1 MLRLAIH
8 HSYSM
13 TAAMP
18 HTNQNAEA
26 LDLSIQGM
34 TCASCVLRV
43 EKALK
48 AVPGVSSATVNLAT
62 ERAHIDWSPVASR
75 GADAKLTDSN
85 LRNAQLKDV
94 HPTNAQQDNAPL
106 MLLAAVRKAG
116 YEASVLEQHAAP
128 SLAEADARDTETR
141 NLLRALWGSLAL
153 TLPVFLVEMGGHL
166 IPGVHHFVHETIGMQ
181 RSWVAQSI
189 LTTLVLIGPGRIF
202 FTKGLPALWHLAPE
216 MNSLVALGAGSAW
229 AYSMVATYLPQVLP
243 DGTRFV
249 YFEAAAVIVTLILLG
264 RTLEARAKG
273 RTGAAIKHLI
283 GLQPRQARVLIDGQ
297 PTDMDIDAVRP
308 GDLILV
314 RPGEKIAT
322 DGVITEG
329 QPYIDEAMI
338 TGEPIP
344 VTKRVGDRVT
354 GGTLNTTNSFTFKT
368 THTGGDTVLAR
379 IIRMVEAAQGTKLPI
394 QALVDRVTA
403 WFVPI
408 IILCSLS
415 TFVVWFWLGPAP
427 SLTHALIN
435 AVAVMIIACPCAMGL
450 ATPTSIMVGTG
461 RAAELGVLF
470 RQGDALQRLR
480 DVQVVAFDKTG
491 TLTLGKP
498 ALTDFVV
505 LEPAYDRALLL
516 SWAAA
521 MQAHSEHPIAH
532 AIVQAALA
540 DHLPTLSAQGFTA
553 ISGAGVR
560 ATVSGHAVSSGAQ
573 AFMQTE
579 GIDISAAAHYSE
591 QWGQQGK
598 TPICLAVDGK
608 LAALMAVADP
618 LKPSARGAI
627 EALKQL
633 GLRTVMITGD
643 NKHTAHAVAQQLGI
657 DEVHAEVLPE
667 GKVAVLQALRRASA
681 STGVSTFDLAGA
693 VEPKSADTAATPSN
707 AVLAF
712 VGDGINDAP
721 ALATADVGIAIGT
734 GTDVAIESASVVLMS
749 DDLLGVATAIGLS
762 RATLTNIR
770 QNLFWAFAYNAAL
783 VPVAAGALY
792 PNFGILL
799 SPMFAAGAMAFSSV
813 FVVANALRLKGYKTT
828 VGSAS

>member
-1 MLRLAIH
+1 MLA
-8 HSYSM
+8 
-13 TAAMP
+13 
-18 HTNQNAEA
+18 TNKNPDA
-26 LDLSIQGM
+26 LDISIQGM

-48 AVPGVSSATVNLAT
+48 AVPGVSAATVNLAT
-62 ERAHIDWSPVASR
+62 ERAHVNWDTELSDP
-75 GADAKLTDSN
+75 TDVS
-85 LRNAQLKDV
+85 LKV
-94 HPTNAQQDNAPL
+94 
-106 MLLAAVRKAG
+106 LAAVHKAG

-128 SLAEADARDTETR
+128 SSAEADARALET
-141 NLLRALWGSLAL
+141 NTLLRALWVSLAL
-153 TLPVFLVEMGGHL
+153 TLPIFLVEMGGHL

-181 RSWVAQSI
+181 RNWIAQSI
-189 LTTLVLIGPGRIF
+189 LTTLVLIGPGRVF

-229 AYSMVATYLPQVLP
+229 AYSMMATYWPQALP

-283 GLQPRQARVLIDGQ
+283 GLQPRQARVLLNGQ
-297 PTDMDIDAVRP
+297 PTDIDIDRVKP

-329 QPYIDEAMI
+329 QPYLDEAMI

-344 VTKRVGDRVT
+344 VTKRIGDRVT
-354 GGTLNTTNSFTFKT
+354 GGTLNTTNSFTFKA

-403 WFVPI
+403 WFVPV
-408 IILCSLS
+408 IILCSLL
-415 TFVVWFWLGPAP
+415 TFVLWYWLGPTP
-427 SLTHALIN
+427 SLSHALIN

-480 DVQVVAFDKTG
+480 DVQIVAFDKTG

-505 LEPAYDRALLL
+505 LEPTYDRAVLL

-532 AIVQAALA
+532 AIVQAARA
-540 DHLPTLSAQGFTA
+540 DNLPIVSAQHFNA

-560 ATVSGHAVSSGAQ
+560 ATVNGHAVSSGAQ

-579 GIDISAAAHYSE
+579 GIDTSGAAHYSE

-643 NKHTAHAVAQQLGI
+643 NQYTARAVAQQLGI

-667 GKVAVLQALRRASA
+667 GKVAVLRALQRSSELGTSTETLSSRR
-681 STGVSTFDLAGA
+681 
-693 VEPKSADTAATPSN
+693 

-749 DDLLGVATAIGLS
+749 DDLAGVATAIGLS
-762 RATLTNIR
+762 LATLTNIR

-792 PNFGILL
+792 PSFGILL

-813 FVVANALRLKGYKTT
+813 FVVANALRLKRYHITQGAN
-828 VGSAS
+828 GSSAS

>member
-1 MLRLAIH
+1 ML
-8 HSYSM
+8 
-13 TAAMP
+13 P
-18 HTNQNAEA
+18 TNKNQDA
-26 LDLSIQGM
+26 LDISIQGM

-48 AVPGVSSATVNLAT
+48 AVPGVSAATVNLAT
-62 ERAHIDWSPVASR
+62 ERAHIDWATELSDP
-75 GADAKLTDSN
+75 
-85 LRNAQLKDV
+85 KDV
-94 HPTNAQQDNAPL
+94 SL
-106 MLLAAVRKAG
+106 KVLAAVHKAG

-128 SLAEADARDTETR
+128 SSAEADARALET
-141 NLLRALWGSLAL
+141 NALLRALWVSLAL
-153 TLPVFLVEMGGHL
+153 TLPIFLVEMGGHL
-166 IPGVHHFVHETIGMQ
+166 IPSVHHFVHETIGMQ
-181 RSWVAQSI
+181 RSWIAQSI
-189 LTTLVLIGPGRIF
+189 LTTLVLVGPGRVF

-229 AYSMVATYLPQVLP
+229 AYSMVATYLPQALP

-283 GLQPRQARVLIDGQ
+283 GLQPRQARVLINGQ
-297 PTDMDIDAVRP
+297 PTDIDIKTVKP

-338 TGEPIP
+338 SGEPIP
-344 VTKRVGDRVT
+344 VTKRIGDRVT
-354 GGTLNTTNSFTFKT
+354 GGTLNTTNSFTFKA

-403 WFVPI
+403 WFVPA
-408 IILCSLS
+408 IILCSLL
-415 TFVVWFWLGPAP
+415 TFVIWYWLGPAP
-427 SLTHALIN
+427 SLSHALIN

-491 TLTLGKP
+491 TLTMGKP
-498 ALTDFVV
+498 VLTDFVV
-505 LEPAYDRALLL
+505 LEPTYDRALLL

-521 MQAHSEHPIAH
+521 MQTHSEHPIAH
-532 AIVQAALA
+532 AIVRAARA
-540 DHLPTLSAQGFTA
+540 DNLPIAAAHNFKA

-560 ATVSGHAVSSGAQ
+560 ATVNGHAVSSGAQ

-579 GIDISAAAHYSE
+579 GVDTSAAVHYSE

-618 LKPSARGAI
+618 VKPSAHGAI
-627 EALKQL
+627 ATLKQL

-643 NKHTAHAVAQQLGI
+643 NQFTALAVAQQLGI
-657 DEVHAEVLPE
+657 DEVHAQVLPE
-667 GKVAVLQALRRASA
+667 GKVAVLQALQRSSA
-681 STGVSTFDLAGA
+681 LGGRTETSHSPT
-693 VEPKSADTAATPSN
+693 ADTREAQSN
-707 AVLAF
+707 NTGPTYAKVVLAF

-749 DDLLGVATAIGLS
+749 DDLAGVSTAIGLS

-783 VPVAAGALY
+783 VPVAAGVLY
-792 PNFGILL
+792 PSFGILL

-813 FVVANALRLKGYKTT
+813 FVVANALRLKRYKTT

>member
-1 MLRLAIH
+1 MLPTSH
-8 HSYSM
+8 D
-13 TAAMP
+13 
-18 HTNQNAEA
+18 QDA
-26 LDLSIQGM
+26 LDISIQGM

-48 AVPGVSSATVNLAT
+48 AVPGVSKATVNLAT
-62 ERAHIDWSPVASR
+62 ERAHINWNLECSDT
-75 GADAKLTDSN
+75 TDGS
-85 LRNAQLKDV
+85 LKV
-94 HPTNAQQDNAPL
+94 
-106 MLLAAVRKAG
+106 LAAVHKAG

-128 SLAEADARDTETR
+128 SSAEAEARALET
-141 NLLRALWGSLAL
+141 NTLLRALWVSLAL
-153 TLPVFLVEMGGHL
+153 TLPIFLVEMGGHL
-166 IPGVHHFVHETIGMQ
+166 LPSVHHFVHETIGMQ
-181 RSWVAQSI
+181 RSWIAQSI
-189 LTTLVLIGPGRIF
+189 LATLVLIGPGRVF

-229 AYSMVATYLPQVLP
+229 AYSMVATYLPQALP

-264 RTLEARAKG
+264 RMLEARAKG

-283 GLQPRQARVLIDGQ
+283 GLQPRQARVLIHGQ
-297 PTDMDIDAVRP
+297 PTDIDIDTVKP

-338 TGEPIP
+338 SGEPIP
-344 VTKRVGDRVT
+344 VTKRIGDRVT
-354 GGTLNTTNSFTFKT
+354 GGTLNTTNSFTFKA

-403 WFVPI
+403 WFVPA
-408 IILCSLS
+408 IILCSLL
-415 TFVVWFWLGPAP
+415 TFVIWYWLGPTP
-427 SLTHALIN
+427 SLSHALIN

-491 TLTLGKP
+491 TLTMGKP
-498 ALTDFVV
+498 VLTDFVV
-505 LEPAYDRALLL
+505 LEPTYDRALLL

-521 MQAHSEHPIAH
+521 VQAHSEHPIAH
-532 AIVQAALA
+532 AIVQAARA
-540 DHLPTLSAQGFTA
+540 DNLPVVPAQHFTA

-579 GIDISAAAHYSE
+579 GVDISGAAHYSE

-608 LAALMAVADP
+608 LAALIAVADP

-643 NKHTAHAVAQQLGI
+643 NQYTARAVAQQLGI
-657 DEVHAEVLPE
+657 DEVHAQVLPE
-667 GKVAVLQALRRASA
+667 GKVAVLQALQRS
-681 STGVSTFDLAGA
+681 STVIT
-693 VEPKSADTAATPSN
+693 
-707 AVLAF
+707 F

-749 DDLLGVATAIGLS
+749 DDLAGVATAIGLS

-792 PNFGILL
+792 PSFGILL

-813 FVVANALRLKGYKTT
+813 FVVANALRLKGYKPK
-828 VGSAS
+828 GANAS

>member
-1 MLRLAIH
+1 MLQ
-8 HSYSM
+8 
-13 TAAMP
+13 
-18 HTNQNAEA
+18 TNKNQDA
-26 LDLSIQGM
+26 LDISIQGM

-48 AVPGVSSATVNLAT
+48 AVPGVSAATVNLAT
-62 ERAHIDWSPVASR
+62 ERAHIDWATELSDP
-75 GADAKLTDSN
+75 
-85 LRNAQLKDV
+85 KDV
-94 HPTNAQQDNAPL
+94 SL
-106 MLLAAVRKAG
+106 KVLAAVHKAG

-128 SLAEADARDTETR
+128 SSAQADARALETSA
-141 NLLRALWGSLAL
+141 LLRALWVSLAL
-153 TLPVFLVEMGGHL
+153 TLPIFLVEMGGHL
-166 IPGVHHFVHETIGMQ
+166 IPSVHHFVHETIGMQ
-181 RSWVAQSI
+181 RSWIAQSI
-189 LTTLVLIGPGRIF
+189 LTTLVLVGPGRVF

-229 AYSMVATYLPQVLP
+229 AYSMVATYLPQALP

-283 GLQPRQARVLIDGQ
+283 GLQPRQARVLINGQ
-297 PTDMDIDAVRP
+297 PTDIDIKMVKP

-338 TGEPIP
+338 SGEPIP
-344 VTKRVGDRVT
+344 VTKHIGDRVT
-354 GGTLNTTNSFTFKT
+354 GGTLNTTNSFTFKA

-403 WFVPI
+403 WFVPA
-408 IILCSLS
+408 IILCSLL
-415 TFVVWFWLGPAP
+415 TFVIWYWLGPAP
-427 SLTHALIN
+427 SLSHALIN

-491 TLTLGKP
+491 TLTMGKP
-498 ALTDFVV
+498 VLTDFVV
-505 LEPAYDRALLL
+505 LEPTYDRALLL
-516 SWAAA
+516 SWTAA
-521 MQAHSEHPIAH
+521 MQTHSEHPIAH
-532 AIVQAALA
+532 AIVRAARA
-540 DHLPTLSAQGFTA
+540 DNLPIAAAHNFKA

-560 ATVSGHAVSSGAQ
+560 ATVNGHAVSSGTQ

-579 GIDISAAAHYSE
+579 GVDTSAAVHYSE

-618 LKPSARGAI
+618 VKPSAHGAV
-627 EALKQL
+627 ATLKQL

-643 NKHTAHAVAQQLGI
+643 NRYTALAVAQQLGI
-657 DEVHAEVLPE
+657 DEVHAQVLPE
-667 GKVAVLQALRRASA
+667 GKVAVLQALQRSSA
-681 STGVSTFDLAGA
+681 LGGRTETSHSPT
-693 VEPKSADTAATPSN
+693 ADTLEAQSN
-707 AVLAF
+707 NTGPTYAKVVLAF

-749 DDLLGVATAIGLS
+749 DDLAGVATAIGLS

-792 PNFGILL
+792 PSFGILL

-813 FVVANALRLKGYKTT
+813 FVVANALRLKRYKTT

>member
-1 MLRLAIH
+1 
-8 HSYSM
+8 
-13 TAAMP
+13 MP
-18 HTNQNAEA
+18 QTTPSALS

-43 EKALK
+43 EKALS
-48 AVPGVSSATVNLAT
+48 AIPGVSRATVNLAT
-62 ERAHIDWSPVASR
+62 ERAHVNW
-75 GADAKLTDSN
+75 DSN
-85 LRNAQLKDV
+85 ATDGK
-94 HPTNAQQDNAPL
+94 TEAA
-106 MLLAAVRKAG
+106 LAAVHKAG
-116 YEASVLEQHAAP
+116 YDATVIEQQRAP
-128 SLAEADARDTETR
+128 SNAESDARDLETKH
-141 NLLRALWGSLAL
+141 LLQALWLSVAL
-153 TLPVFLVEMGGHL
+153 TLPVFLIEMGAHL
-166 IPGVHHFVHETIGMQ
+166 IPGVHQFVHNTIGMQ
-181 RSWVAQSI
+181 NSWLAQSV
-189 LTTLVLIGPGRIF
+189 LTTLVLLGPGRVF

-229 AYSMVATYLPQVLP
+229 AYSMVATYMPHTLPE
-243 DGTRFV
+243 GTRFV

-264 RTLEARAKG
+264 RSLEARAKG

-283 GLQPRQARVLIDGQ
+283 GLQPRQARVLINGL
-297 PTDMDIDAVRP
+297 PTDIAIDAVKP

-344 VTKRVGDRVT
+344 VTKMLGDRVT
-354 GGTLNTTNSFTFKT
+354 GGTLNTTNSFTFRA

-403 WFVPI
+403 WFVPA

-415 TFVVWFWLGPAP
+415 TFLIWYWLGPTP
-427 SLTHALIN
+427 SLSHALIN

-505 LEPAYDRALLL
+505 LDQTYDRATLL
-516 SWAAA
+516 SWTAA

-540 DHLPTLSAQGFTA
+540 EQAPVAVAKNFSAV
-553 ISGAGVR
+553 SGAGVR
-560 ATVSGHAVSSGAQ
+560 ATVDNHILSSGAE
-573 AFMQTE
+573 AFMQSE
-579 GIDISAAAHYSE
+579 GVDTSAAHRQSE
-591 QWGQQGK
+591 TWGQQGK
-598 TPICLAVDGK
+598 TPLCLAVDGY
-608 LAALMAVADP
+608 LVALMAVADP
-618 LKPSARGAI
+618 IKPSALSALL
-627 EALKQL
+627 ALKKL
-633 GLRTVMITGD
+633 GLHTVMVTGD
-643 NKHTAHAVAQQLGI
+643 NRHTAQTVARQLGI
-657 DEVHAEVLPE
+657 DEVHAEVRPE
-667 GKVAVLQALRRASA
+667 GKVAVLQARRDS
-681 STGVSTFDLAGA
+681 GA
-693 VEPKSADTAATPSN
+693 V
-707 AVLAF
+707 VAF

-749 DDLLGVATAIGLS
+749 DDLSGVATAIGLS

-783 VPVAAGALY
+783 VPVAAGVLY
-792 PNFGILL
+792 PKFGILL

-813 FVVANALRLKGYKTT
+813 FVVVNALRLKRFQH
-828 VGSAS
+828 

>member
-1 MLRLAIH
+1 ML
-8 HSYSM
+8 S
-13 TAAMP
+13 P
-18 HTNQNAEA
+18 NKNPDA
-26 LDLSIQGM
+26 LDISIQGM

-48 AVPGVSSATVNLAT
+48 AVPGVSAATVNLAT
-62 ERAHIDWSPVASR
+62 ERAHINWA
-75 GADAKLTDSN
+75 ADLSDPTDVS
-85 LRNAQLKDV
+85 LKV
-94 HPTNAQQDNAPL
+94 
-106 MLLAAVRKAG
+106 LAAVHKAG

-128 SLAEADARDTETR
+128 SSAEADARDLET
-141 NLLRALWGSLAL
+141 NTLLRALWVSLAL

-181 RSWVAQSI
+181 RSWIAQSI
-189 LTTLVLIGPGRIF
+189 LTTLVLVGPGRVF

-229 AYSMVATYLPQVLP
+229 AYSMVATYFPQALPE
-243 DGTRFV
+243 GTRFV

-283 GLQPRQARVLIDGQ
+283 GLQPRQARVLINGQ
-297 PTDMDIDAVRP
+297 PTDIAIDAVKP

-322 DGVITEG
+322 DGIITEG
-329 QPYIDEAMI
+329 QPYLDEAMI

-344 VTKRVGDRVT
+344 VTKRIGDRVT
-354 GGTLNTTNSFTFKT
+354 GGTLNTTNSFTFKA

-403 WFVPI
+403 WFVPA
-408 IILCSLS
+408 IILCSLM
-415 TFVVWFWLGPAP
+415 TFVLWYWLGPAP
-427 SLTHALIN
+427 SLSHALIN

-505 LEPAYDRALLL
+505 LEPTYDRALLL

-532 AIVQAALA
+532 AIVQVARV
-540 DHLPTLSAQGFTA
+540 DNLPIVTAQHFNA

-560 ATVSGHAVSSGAQ
+560 ATVNGHAVSSGSQ

-579 GIDISAAAHYSE
+579 GIDTSGAAHYSE
-591 QWGQQGK
+591 RWGQQGK

-608 LAALMAVADP
+608 LAALIAVADP
-618 LKPSARGAI
+618 LKPSAHGAL

-643 NKHTAHAVAQQLGI
+643 NRYTARAVAQQLGI
-657 DEVHAEVLPE
+657 AEVHAEVLPE
-667 GKVAVLQALRRASA
+667 GKVAVLQALQR
-681 STGVSTFDLAGA
+681 STALGVGTETSNSPATATLEA
-693 VEPKSADTAATPSN
+693 KSNNTRPTYAKV
-707 AVLAF
+707 VLAF

-749 DDLLGVATAIGLS
+749 DDLAGVATAIGLS

-792 PNFGILL
+792 PSFGILL

-813 FVVANALRLKGYKTT
+813 FVVANALRLKGYQTT
-828 VGSAS
+828 GANAL

>member
-1 MLRLAIH
+1 
-8 HSYSM
+8 M
-13 TAAMP
+13 TLQTAK
-18 HTNQNAEA
+18 NQDA
-26 LDLSIQGM
+26 LDISIQGM

-62 ERAHIDWSPVASR
+62 ERAHINWDTALSN
-75 GADAKLTDSN
+75 LTDVSP
-85 LRNAQLKDV
+85 KV
-94 HPTNAQQDNAPL
+94 
-106 MLLAAVRKAG
+106 LAAVHKAG

-128 SLAEADARDTETR
+128 SSAEADARDLET
-141 NLLRALWGSLAL
+141 NTLLRTLWVSLAL

-181 RSWVAQSI
+181 RSWIAQSI
-189 LTTLVLIGPGRIF
+189 LTTLVLIGPGRVF

-229 AYSMVATYLPQVLP
+229 AYSMVATYLPQALP

-283 GLQPRQARVLIDGQ
+283 GLQPRQARVLMNGQ
-297 PTDMDIDAVRP
+297 PTDIAIDAVKP

-322 DGVITEG
+322 DGVIIEG
-329 QPYIDEAMI
+329 QPYLDEAMI

-344 VTKRVGDRVT
+344 VTKRIGDRVT
-354 GGTLNTTNSFTFKT
+354 GGTLNTTNSFTFKA

-379 IIRMVEAAQGTKLPI
+379 IIRMVETAQGTKLPI
-394 QALVDRVTA
+394 QAMVDRVTA
-403 WFVPI
+403 WFVPA
-408 IILCSLS
+408 IILCSLL
-415 TFVVWFWLGPAP
+415 TFVLWYWLGPTP
-427 SLTHALIN
+427 SLSHALIN

-480 DVQVVAFDKTG
+480 DVQIVAFDKTG

-505 LEPAYDRALLL
+505 LEPTYDRALLL

-521 MQAHSEHPIAH
+521 MQAYSEHPIAH
-532 AIVQAALA
+532 AIVQAARA
-540 DHLPTLSAQGFTA
+540 DNLPIAAAHNFKA
-553 ISGAGVR
+553 ISGAGVQ
-560 ATVSGHAVSSGAQ
+560 ATVNGHAVSSGAQ

-579 GIDISAAAHYSE
+579 GIDTSAATQYSE

-618 LKPSARGAI
+618 LKPGAHGAI
-627 EALKQL
+627 AALKQL

-643 NKHTAHAVAQQLGI
+643 NQYTARAVAQQLGI

-667 GKVAVLQALRRASA
+667 GKVAVLQALQRTSQPGTGTETANAPRANEFESKSNRA
-681 STGVSTFDLAGA
+681 ESTPAR
-693 VEPKSADTAATPSN
+693 

-749 DDLLGVATAIGLS
+749 DDLAGVTTAIGLS

-792 PNFGILL
+792 PSFGILL

-813 FVVANALRLKGYKTT
+813 FVVANALRLKRYNLKGAN
-828 VGSAS
+828 AS

>member
-1 MLRLAIH
+1 
-8 HSYSM
+8 
-13 TAAMP
+13 MP
-18 HTNQNAEA
+18 QTTPSALS

-43 EKALK
+43 EKALS
-48 AVPGVSSATVNLAT
+48 AIPGVSRATVNLAT
-62 ERAHIDWSPVASR
+62 ERAHVNW
-75 GADAKLTDSN
+75 DSN
-85 LRNAQLKDV
+85 ATDGRTEA
-94 HPTNAQQDNAPL
+94 A
-106 MLLAAVRKAG
+106 LAAVHKAG
-116 YEASVLEQHAAP
+116 YDATVIEQQRAP
-128 SLAEADARDTETR
+128 SNAESDARDLETKH
-141 NLLRALWGSLAL
+141 LLQALWLSVAL
-153 TLPVFLVEMGGHL
+153 TLPVFLVEMGAHL
-166 IPGVHHFVHETIGMQ
+166 IPGVHQFVHNTIGMQ
-181 RSWVAQSI
+181 NSWLAQSV
-189 LTTLVLIGPGRIF
+189 LTTLVLLGPGRVF

-229 AYSMVATYLPQVLP
+229 AYSMVATYMPHTLPE
-243 DGTRFV
+243 GTRFV

-264 RTLEARAKG
+264 RSLEARAKG

-283 GLQPRQARVLIDGQ
+283 GLQPRQARVLINGL
-297 PTDMDIDAVRP
+297 PTDIAIDAVKP

-344 VTKRVGDRVT
+344 VTKMLGDRVT
-354 GGTLNTTNSFTFKT
+354 GGTLNTTNSFTFRA

-403 WFVPI
+403 WFVPA

-415 TFVVWFWLGPAP
+415 TFLIWYWLGPTP
-427 SLTHALIN
+427 SLSHALIN

-505 LEPAYDRALLL
+505 LDQTYDRATLL
-516 SWAAA
+516 SWTAA

-540 DHLPTLSAQGFTA
+540 EQAPVAVAKNFNA
-553 ISGAGVR
+553 VSGAGVR
-560 ATVSGHAVSSGAQ
+560 ATVDNHILSSGAE
-573 AFMQTE
+573 AFMQSE
-579 GIDISAAAHYSE
+579 GVDTSAAHRQS
-591 QWGQQGK
+591 QTWGQQGK
-598 TPICLAVDGK
+598 TPLCLAVDGY
-608 LAALMAVADP
+608 LVALMAVADP
-618 LKPSARGAI
+618 IKPSALSALL
-627 EALKQL
+627 ALKKL
-633 GLRTVMITGD
+633 GLHTVMVTGD
-643 NKHTAHAVAQQLGI
+643 NRHTAQTVARQLGI
-657 DEVHAEVLPE
+657 DEVHAEVRPE
-667 GKVAVLQALRRASA
+667 GKVAVLQARRDS
-681 STGVSTFDLAGA
+681 GA
-693 VEPKSADTAATPSN
+693 V
-707 AVLAF
+707 VAF

-749 DDLLGVATAIGLS
+749 DDLSGVATAIGLS

-783 VPVAAGALY
+783 VPVAAGVLY
-792 PNFGILL
+792 PKFGILL

-813 FVVANALRLKGYKTT
+813 FVVVNALRLKRFQH
-828 VGSAS
+828 

>member
-1 MLRLAIH
+1 
-8 HSYSM
+8 
-13 TAAMP
+13 MP
-18 HTNQNAEA
+18 QTTPSALS

-43 EKALK
+43 EKALS
-48 AVPGVSSATVNLAT
+48 AIPGVSRATVNLAT
-62 ERAHIDWSPVASR
+62 ERAHVNW
-75 GADAKLTDSN
+75 DSN
-85 LRNAQLKDV
+85 ATDGK
-94 HPTNAQQDNAPL
+94 TEAA
-106 MLLAAVRKAG
+106 LAAVHKAG
-116 YEASVLEQHAAP
+116 YDATVIEPQRAP
-128 SLAEADARDTETR
+128 SNAESDARDLETKH
-141 NLLRALWGSLAL
+141 LLQALWLSVAL
-153 TLPVFLVEMGGHL
+153 TLPVFLVEMGAHL
-166 IPGVHHFVHETIGMQ
+166 IPGVHQFVHNTIGMQ
-181 RSWVAQSI
+181 NSWLAQSV
-189 LTTLVLIGPGRIF
+189 LTTLVLLGPGRVF

-229 AYSMVATYLPQVLP
+229 AYSMVATYMPHTLPE
-243 DGTRFV
+243 GTRFV

-264 RTLEARAKG
+264 RSLEARAKG

-283 GLQPRQARVLIDGQ
+283 GLQPRQARVLINGL
-297 PTDMDIDAVRP
+297 PTDIAIDAVKP

-344 VTKRVGDRVT
+344 VTKMLGDRVT
-354 GGTLNTTNSFTFKT
+354 GGTLNTTNSFTFRA

-403 WFVPI
+403 WFVPA

-415 TFVVWFWLGPAP
+415 TFLIWYWLGPTP
-427 SLTHALIN
+427 SLSHALIN

-505 LEPAYDRALLL
+505 LDQTYDRATLL
-516 SWAAA
+516 SWTAA

-540 DHLPTLSAQGFTA
+540 EQAPVAVAKNFNA
-553 ISGAGVR
+553 VSGAGVR
-560 ATVSGHAVSSGAQ
+560 ATVDNHILSSGAE
-573 AFMQTE
+573 AFMQSE
-579 GIDISAAAHYSE
+579 GVDTSAAHRQSE
-591 QWGQQGK
+591 TWGQQGK
-598 TPICLAVDGK
+598 TPLCLAVDGY
-608 LAALMAVADP
+608 LVALMAVADP
-618 LKPSARGAI
+618 IKPSALSALL
-627 EALKQL
+627 ALKKL
-633 GLRTVMITGD
+633 GLHTVMVTGD
-643 NKHTAHAVAQQLGI
+643 NRHTAQTVARQLGI
-657 DEVHAEVLPE
+657 DEVHAEVRPE
-667 GKVAVLQALRRASA
+667 GKVAVLQARRDS
-681 STGVSTFDLAGA
+681 GA
-693 VEPKSADTAATPSN
+693 V
-707 AVLAF
+707 VAF

-749 DDLLGVATAIGLS
+749 DDLSGVATAIGLS

-783 VPVAAGALY
+783 VPVAAGVLY
-792 PNFGILL
+792 PKFGILL

-813 FVVANALRLKGYKTT
+813 FVVVNALRLKRFQH
-828 VGSAS
+828 

>member
-1 MLRLAIH
+1 
-8 HSYSM
+8 
-13 TAAMP
+13 
-18 HTNQNAEA
+18 
-26 LDLSIQGM
+26 
-34 TCASCVLRV
+34 
-43 EKALK
+43 
-48 AVPGVSSATVNLAT
+48 
-62 ERAHIDWSPVASR
+62 
-75 GADAKLTDSN
+75 
-85 LRNAQLKDV
+85 
-94 HPTNAQQDNAPL
+94 
-106 MLLAAVRKAG
+106 
-116 YEASVLEQHAAP
+116 
-128 SLAEADARDTETR
+128 
-141 NLLRALWGSLAL
+141 
-153 TLPVFLVEMGGHL
+153 
-166 IPGVHHFVHETIGMQ
+166 MQ
-181 RSWVAQSI
+181 RSWIAQSI
-189 LTTLVLIGPGRIF
+189 LTTLVLVGPGRIF
-202 FTKGLPALWHLAPE
+202 FTKGLPALWRLAPE

-264 RTLEARAKG
+264 RMLEARAKG

-297 PTDMDIDAVRP
+297 PTDIEIDAVKP

-329 QPYIDEAMI
+329 QPYVDEAMI

-408 IILCSLS
+408 IILCSLA
-415 TFVVWFWLGPAP
+415 TFIVWYWLGPTP

-532 AIVQAALA
+532 AIVQAARA
-540 DHLPTLSAQGFTA
+540 DHLPTLTAQGFTA

-560 ATVSGHAVSSGAQ
+560 AMVSGHVVSSGAQ
-573 AFMQTE
+573 AFMSKE

-627 EALKQL
+627 EALQQL

-643 NKHTAHAVAQQLGI
+643 NKYTARAVAQQLGI
-657 DEVHAEVLPE
+657 DDVYAEVLPE
-667 GKVAVLQALRRASA
+667 GKVAVLQALQRSSEPGTGTETSNPNNSDATQT
-681 STGVSTFDLAGA
+681 ST
-693 VEPKSADTAATPSN
+693 
-707 AVLAF
+707 VLAF

-749 DDLLGVATAIGLS
+749 DDLIGVATAIGLS

-792 PNFGILL
+792 PSFGILL

-813 FVVANALRLKGYKTT
+813 FVVANALRLKRYNA
-828 VGSAS
+828 VVARLA

>member
-1 MLRLAIH
+1 MLQ
-8 HSYSM
+8 
-13 TAAMP
+13 
-18 HTNQNAEA
+18 TNKNQDA
-26 LDLSIQGM
+26 LDISIQGM

-48 AVPGVSSATVNLAT
+48 AVPGVSAATVNLAT
-62 ERAHIDWSPVASR
+62 ERAHIDWATELSDP
-75 GADAKLTDSN
+75 
-85 LRNAQLKDV
+85 KDV
-94 HPTNAQQDNAPL
+94 SL
-106 MLLAAVRKAG
+106 KVLAAVHKAG

-128 SLAEADARDTETR
+128 SSAQADARALETSA
-141 NLLRALWGSLAL
+141 LLRALWVSLAL
-153 TLPVFLVEMGGHL
+153 TLPIFLVEMGGHL
-166 IPGVHHFVHETIGMQ
+166 IPSVHHFVHETIGMQ
-181 RSWVAQSI
+181 RSWIAQSI
-189 LTTLVLIGPGRIF
+189 LTTLVLVGPGRVF

-229 AYSMVATYLPQVLP
+229 AYSMVATYLPQALP

-283 GLQPRQARVLIDGQ
+283 GLQPRQARVLINGQ
-297 PTDMDIDAVRP
+297 PTDIDIKMVKP

-338 TGEPIP
+338 SGEPIP
-344 VTKRVGDRVT
+344 VTKHIGDRVT
-354 GGTLNTTNSFTFKT
+354 GGTLNTTNSFTFKA

-403 WFVPI
+403 WFVPA
-408 IILCSLS
+408 IILCSLL
-415 TFVVWFWLGPAP
+415 TFVIWYWLGPAP
-427 SLTHALIN
+427 SLSHALIN

-491 TLTLGKP
+491 TLTMGKP
-498 ALTDFVV
+498 VLTDFVV
-505 LEPAYDRALLL
+505 LEPTYDRALLL
-516 SWAAA
+516 SWTAA
-521 MQAHSEHPIAH
+521 MQTHSEHPIAH
-532 AIVQAALA
+532 AIVRAARA
-540 DHLPTLSAQGFTA
+540 DNLPIAAAHNFKA

-560 ATVSGHAVSSGAQ
+560 ATVNGHAVSSGTQ

-579 GIDISAAAHYSE
+579 GVDTSAAVHYSE

-618 LKPSARGAI
+618 VKPSAHGAV
-627 EALKQL
+627 ATLKQL

-643 NKHTAHAVAQQLGI
+643 NRYTALAVAQQLGI
-657 DEVHAEVLPE
+657 DEVHAQVLPE
-667 GKVAVLQALRRASA
+667 GKVAVLQALQRSSA
-681 STGVSTFDLAGA
+681 LGGRTETSHSPT
-693 VEPKSADTAATPSN
+693 ADTLEAQSN
-707 AVLAF
+707 NTGPTYAKVVLAF

-749 DDLLGVATAIGLS
+749 DDLAGVSTAIGLS

-792 PNFGILL
+792 PSFGILL

-813 FVVANALRLKGYKTT
+813 FVVANALRLKRYKTT

>member
-1 MLRLAIH
+1 M
-8 HSYSM
+8 SE
-13 TAAMP
+13 
-18 HTNQNAEA
+18 TNACEESV
-26 LDLSIQGM
+26 DISIQGM

-62 ERAHIDWSPVASR
+62 ERAHINWAPASSGLKATTLEGPHPV
-75 GADAKLTDSN
+75 DAH
-85 LRNAQLKDV
+85 LK
-94 HPTNAQQDNAPL
+94 
-106 MLLAAVRKAG
+106 LLAAVHKAG

-128 SLAEADARDTETR
+128 SSAEADARDLET
-141 NLLRALWGSLAL
+141 NTLQRALWLALAL

-166 IPGVHHFVHETIGMQ
+166 IPGIHHFVHDTIGMQ
-181 RSWVAQSI
+181 RSWIAQSI
-189 LTTLVLIGPGRIF
+189 LTTLVLVGPGRVF

-229 AYSMVATYLPQVLP
+229 AYSMVATYLPQALP
-243 DGTRFV
+243 EGTRFV

-283 GLQPRQARVLIDGQ
+283 GLQPRQARVLINGQ
-297 PTDMDIDAVRP
+297 PTDINIDAVKP
-308 GDLILV
+308 SDLILV

-344 VTKRVGDRVT
+344 VTKHIGARVT
-354 GGTLNTTNSFTFKT
+354 GGTLNTTNSFTFKA

-403 WFVPI
+403 WFVPV
-408 IILCSLS
+408 IILCSLL
-415 TFVVWFWLGPAP
+415 TFVIWYWLGPAP
-427 SLTHALIN
+427 SLSHALIN

-540 DHLPTLSAQGFTA
+540 DHLPVVSAQNFHA
-553 ISGAGVR
+553 MSGAGVR

-579 GIDISAAAHYSE
+579 GIDTSAAARYSE

-643 NKHTAHAVAQQLGI
+643 NQYTARTVAQQLGI

-667 GKVAVLQALRRASA
+667 GKVAVLQALRRSSAASVSA
-681 STGVSTFDLAGA
+681 STSSHSQPTR
-693 VEPKSADTAATPSN
+693 PN

-749 DDLLGVATAIGLS
+749 DDLAGVATAIGLS

-792 PNFGILL
+792 PSFGILL

-813 FVVANALRLKGYKTT
+813 FVVANALRLKRYKT
-828 VGSAS
+828 

>member
-1 MLRLAIH
+1 ML
-8 HSYSM
+8 
-13 TAAMP
+13 P
-18 HTNQNAEA
+18 TNKNQDA
-26 LDLSIQGM
+26 LDISIQGM

-48 AVPGVSSATVNLAT
+48 AVPGVSAATVNLAT
-62 ERAHIDWSPVASR
+62 ERAHIDWATELSDP
-75 GADAKLTDSN
+75 
-85 LRNAQLKDV
+85 KDV
-94 HPTNAQQDNAPL
+94 SL
-106 MLLAAVRKAG
+106 KVLAAVHKAG

-128 SLAEADARDTETR
+128 SSAEADARALET
-141 NLLRALWGSLAL
+141 NALLRALWVSLAL
-153 TLPVFLVEMGGHL
+153 TLPIFLVEMGGHL

-181 RSWVAQSI
+181 RSWIAQSI
-189 LTTLVLIGPGRIF
+189 LTTLVLVGPGRVF

-229 AYSMVATYLPQVLP
+229 AYSMVATYLPQALP

-283 GLQPRQARVLIDGQ
+283 GLQPRQARVLINGQ
-297 PTDMDIDAVRP
+297 PTDIDIKTVKP

-338 TGEPIP
+338 SGEPIP
-344 VTKRVGDRVT
+344 VTKRIGDRVT
-354 GGTLNTTNSFTFKT
+354 GGTLNTTNSFTFKA

-403 WFVPI
+403 WFVPA
-408 IILCSLS
+408 IILCSLL
-415 TFVVWFWLGPAP
+415 TFVIWYWLGPAP
-427 SLTHALIN
+427 SLSHALIN

-491 TLTLGKP
+491 TLTMGKP
-498 ALTDFVV
+498 VLTDFVV
-505 LEPAYDRALLL
+505 LEPTYDRALLL

-521 MQAHSEHPIAH
+521 MQTHSEHPIAH
-532 AIVQAALA
+532 AIVRAARA
-540 DHLPTLSAQGFTA
+540 DNLPIAAAHNFKA

-560 ATVSGHAVSSGAQ
+560 ATVNGHAVSSGAQ

-579 GIDISAAAHYSE
+579 GVDTSAAVHYSE

-618 LKPSARGAI
+618 VKPSAHGAI
-627 EALKQL
+627 ATLKQL

-643 NKHTAHAVAQQLGI
+643 NQFTALAVAQQLGI
-657 DEVHAEVLPE
+657 DEVHAQVLPE
-667 GKVAVLQALRRASA
+667 GKVAVLQALQRSSA
-681 STGVSTFDLAGA
+681 LGGSTETSHSPT
-693 VEPKSADTAATPSN
+693 ADTIEAQSN
-707 AVLAF
+707 NTGPTYAKVVLAF

-749 DDLLGVATAIGLS
+749 DDLAGVSTAIGLS

-783 VPVAAGALY
+783 VPVAAGVLY
-792 PNFGILL
+792 PSFGILL

-813 FVVANALRLKGYKTT
+813 FVVANALRLKRYKTT

>member
-1 MLRLAIH
+1 
-8 HSYSM
+8 M
-13 TAAMP
+13 TATMLSP
-18 HTNQNAEA
+18 NKNPDA
-26 LDLSIQGM
+26 LDISIQGM

-48 AVPGVSSATVNLAT
+48 AVPGVSAATVNLAT
-62 ERAHIDWSPVASR
+62 ERAHINWA
-75 GADAKLTDSN
+75 TDLSDPTDVS
-85 LRNAQLKDV
+85 LKV
-94 HPTNAQQDNAPL
+94 
-106 MLLAAVRKAG
+106 LAAVHKAG

-128 SLAEADARDTETR
+128 SSAEADARDLET
-141 NLLRALWGSLAL
+141 NILLRALWVSLAL

-181 RSWVAQSI
+181 RSWIAQSI
-189 LTTLVLIGPGRIF
+189 LTTLVLVGPGRVF

-229 AYSMVATYLPQVLP
+229 AYSMVATYLPQALP
-243 DGTRFV
+243 EGTRFV

-283 GLQPRQARVLIDGQ
+283 GLQPRQARVLINGQ
-297 PTDMDIDAVRP
+297 PTDIAIDAVKP

-322 DGVITEG
+322 DGIITEG
-329 QPYIDEAMI
+329 QPYLDEAMI

-344 VTKRVGDRVT
+344 VTKRIGDRVT
-354 GGTLNTTNSFTFKT
+354 GGTLNTTNSFTFKA

-403 WFVPI
+403 WFVPA
-408 IILCSLS
+408 IILCSLM
-415 TFVVWFWLGPAP
+415 TFVLWYWLGPAP
-427 SLTHALIN
+427 SLSHALIN

-505 LEPAYDRALLL
+505 LEPTYDRALLL

-532 AIVQAALA
+532 AIVQAARV
-540 DHLPTLSAQGFTA
+540 DNLPIVTAQHFNA

-560 ATVSGHAVSSGAQ
+560 ATVNGHAVSSGSQ

-579 GIDISAAAHYSE
+579 GIDTSGAAHYSE
-591 QWGQQGK
+591 RWGQQGK

-618 LKPSARGAI
+618 LKPSAHGAL

-643 NKHTAHAVAQQLGI
+643 NRYTARAVAQQLGI
-657 DEVHAEVLPE
+657 AEVHAEVLPE
-667 GKVAVLQALRRASA
+667 GKVAVLQALQR
-681 STGVSTFDLAGA
+681 STALGVGTETSNSPATATLEA
-693 VEPKSADTAATPSN
+693 KSNNTRPTYAKV
-707 AVLAF
+707 VLAF

-749 DDLLGVATAIGLS
+749 DDLAGVATAIGLS

-792 PNFGILL
+792 PSFGILL

-813 FVVANALRLKGYKTT
+813 FVVANALRLKGYKTM
-828 VGSAS
+828 GANAL

>member
-1 MLRLAIH
+1 MLA
-8 HSYSM
+8 
-13 TAAMP
+13 
-18 HTNQNAEA
+18 TNKNPDA
-26 LDLSIQGM
+26 LDISIQGM

-48 AVPGVSSATVNLAT
+48 AVPGVSAATVNLAT
-62 ERAHIDWSPVASR
+62 ERAHINWDTALSDP
-75 GADAKLTDSN
+75 TDVS
-85 LRNAQLKDV
+85 LKV
-94 HPTNAQQDNAPL
+94 
-106 MLLAAVRKAG
+106 LAAVHKAG

-128 SLAEADARDTETR
+128 SSAEADARALET
-141 NLLRALWGSLAL
+141 NTLLRALWVSLAL
-153 TLPVFLVEMGGHL
+153 TLPIFLVEMGGHL

-181 RSWVAQSI
+181 RNWIAQSI
-189 LTTLVLIGPGRIF
+189 LTTLVLVGPGRVF

-229 AYSMVATYLPQVLP
+229 AYSIVATYWPQALP

-283 GLQPRQARVLIDGQ
+283 GLQPRQARVLINGQ
-297 PTDMDIDAVRP
+297 PTDVDIDRVKP
-308 GDLILV
+308 GDLIVV

-344 VTKRVGDRVT
+344 VTKRIGDRVT
-354 GGTLNTTNSFTFKT
+354 GGTLNTTNSFTFKA

-403 WFVPI
+403 WFVPV
-408 IILCSLS
+408 IILCSLL
-415 TFVVWFWLGPAP
+415 TFVLWYWLGPTP
-427 SLTHALIN
+427 SLSHALIN

-470 RQGDALQRLR
+470 RLGDALQRLR
-480 DVQVVAFDKTG
+480 DVQIVAFDKTG

-505 LEPAYDRALLL
+505 LEPTYDRALLL

-532 AIVQAALA
+532 AIVQAARA
-540 DHLPTLSAQGFTA
+540 DNVPIVSAQHFNA

-560 ATVSGHAVSSGAQ
+560 ATVNGHTVSSGAQ

-579 GIDISAAAHYSE
+579 GVDTSGAAHYSE

-643 NKHTAHAVAQQLGI
+643 NQYTARAVAQQLGI

-667 GKVAVLQALRRASA
+667 GKVAVLRALQRSSELGTSTETLSSRR
-681 STGVSTFDLAGA
+681 
-693 VEPKSADTAATPSN
+693 

-749 DDLLGVATAIGLS
+749 DDLAGVATAIGLS

-792 PNFGILL
+792 PSFGILL

-813 FVVANALRLKGYKTT
+813 FVVANALRLKRYHTT
-828 VGSAS
+828 QGANGSSAS

>member
-1 MLRLAIH
+1 ML
-8 HSYSM
+8 S
-13 TAAMP
+13 P
-18 HTNQNAEA
+18 NKNPDA
-26 LDLSIQGM
+26 LDISIQGM

-48 AVPGVSSATVNLAT
+48 AVPGVSAATVNLAT
-62 ERAHIDWSPVASR
+62 ERAHINWA
-75 GADAKLTDSN
+75 TDLSDPTDVS
-85 LRNAQLKDV
+85 LKV
-94 HPTNAQQDNAPL
+94 
-106 MLLAAVRKAG
+106 LAAVHKAG

-128 SLAEADARDTETR
+128 SSAEADARDLET
-141 NLLRALWGSLAL
+141 NILLRALWVSLAL

-181 RSWVAQSI
+181 RSWIAQSI
-189 LTTLVLIGPGRIF
+189 LTTLVLVGPGRVF

-229 AYSMVATYLPQVLP
+229 AYSMVATYLPQALP
-243 DGTRFV
+243 EGTRFV

-283 GLQPRQARVLIDGQ
+283 GLQPRQARVLINGQ
-297 PTDMDIDAVRP
+297 PTDIAIDAVKP

-322 DGVITEG
+322 DGIITEG
-329 QPYIDEAMI
+329 QPYLDEAMI

-344 VTKRVGDRVT
+344 VTKRIGDRVT
-354 GGTLNTTNSFTFKT
+354 GGTLNTTNSFTFKA

-403 WFVPI
+403 WFVPA
-408 IILCSLS
+408 IILCSLM
-415 TFVVWFWLGPAP
+415 TFVLWYWLGPAP
-427 SLTHALIN
+427 SLSHALIN

-505 LEPAYDRALLL
+505 LEPTYDRALLL

-532 AIVQAALA
+532 AIVQAARV
-540 DHLPTLSAQGFTA
+540 DNLPIVTAQHFNA

-560 ATVSGHAVSSGAQ
+560 ATVNGHAVSSGSQ

-579 GIDISAAAHYSE
+579 GIDTSGAAHYSE
-591 QWGQQGK
+591 RWGQQGK

-618 LKPSARGAI
+618 LKPSAHGAL

-643 NKHTAHAVAQQLGI
+643 NRYTARAVAQQLGI
-657 DEVHAEVLPE
+657 AEVHAEVLPE
-667 GKVAVLQALRRASA
+667 GKVAVLQALQR
-681 STGVSTFDLAGA
+681 STALGVGTETSNSPATATLEA
-693 VEPKSADTAATPSN
+693 KSNNTRPTYAKV
-707 AVLAF
+707 VLAF

-749 DDLLGVATAIGLS
+749 DDLAGVATAIGLS

-792 PNFGILL
+792 PSFGILL

-813 FVVANALRLKGYKTT
+813 FVVANALRLKGYKTM
-828 VGSAS
+828 GANAL

>member
-1 MLRLAIH
+1 ML
-8 HSYSM
+8 
-13 TAAMP
+13 P
-18 HTNQNAEA
+18 TNKNQDA
-26 LDLSIQGM
+26 LDISIQGM

-48 AVPGVSSATVNLAT
+48 AVPGVSAATVNLAT
-62 ERAHIDWSPVASR
+62 ERAHIDWATELSDP
-75 GADAKLTDSN
+75 
-85 LRNAQLKDV
+85 KDV
-94 HPTNAQQDNAPL
+94 SL
-106 MLLAAVRKAG
+106 KVLAAVHKAG

-128 SLAEADARDTETR
+128 SSAEADARALET
-141 NLLRALWGSLAL
+141 NALLRALWVSLAL
-153 TLPVFLVEMGGHL
+153 TLPIFLVEMGGHL
-166 IPGVHHFVHETIGMQ
+166 IPSVHHFVHETIGMQ
-181 RSWVAQSI
+181 RSWIAQSI
-189 LTTLVLIGPGRIF
+189 LTTLVLVGPGRVF

-229 AYSMVATYLPQVLP
+229 AYSMVATYLPQALP

-273 RTGAAIKHLI
+273 RTGAAIKHLV
-283 GLQPRQARVLIDGQ
+283 GLQPRQARVLINGQ
-297 PTDMDIDAVRP
+297 PTDIDIKTVKP

-338 TGEPIP
+338 SGEPIP
-344 VTKRVGDRVT
+344 VTKRIGDRVT
-354 GGTLNTTNSFTFKT
+354 GGTLNTTNSFTFKA

-403 WFVPI
+403 WFVPA
-408 IILCSLS
+408 IILCSLL
-415 TFVVWFWLGPAP
+415 TFVIWYWLGPAP
-427 SLTHALIN
+427 TLSHALIN

-491 TLTLGKP
+491 TLTMGKP
-498 ALTDFVV
+498 VLTDFVV
-505 LEPAYDRALLL
+505 LEPTYDRALLL

-521 MQAHSEHPIAH
+521 MQTHSEHPIAH
-532 AIVQAALA
+532 AIVRAARA
-540 DHLPTLSAQGFTA
+540 DNLPIAAAHSFKA

-560 ATVSGHAVSSGAQ
+560 ATVNGHAVSSGAQ

-579 GIDISAAAHYSE
+579 GVDTSAAVHYSE

-618 LKPSARGAI
+618 VKPSAHGAI
-627 EALKQL
+627 ATLKQL

-643 NKHTAHAVAQQLGI
+643 NQFTALAVAQQLGI
-657 DEVHAEVLPE
+657 DEVHAQVLPE
-667 GKVAVLQALRRASA
+667 GKVAVLQALQRSSA
-681 STGVSTFDLAGA
+681 LGGRTETSHSPT
-693 VEPKSADTAATPSN
+693 ADTLEAQSN
-707 AVLAF
+707 NTGPTYAKVVLAF

-749 DDLLGVATAIGLS
+749 DDLAGVSTAIGLS

-783 VPVAAGALY
+783 VPVAAGVLY
-792 PNFGILL
+792 PSFGILL

-813 FVVANALRLKGYKTT
+813 FVVANALRLKRYKTT

>member
-1 MLRLAIH
+1 MLQ
-8 HSYSM
+8 
-13 TAAMP
+13 
-18 HTNQNAEA
+18 TNKNQDA
-26 LDLSIQGM
+26 LDISIQGM

-48 AVPGVSSATVNLAT
+48 AVPGVSAATVNLAT
-62 ERAHIDWSPVASR
+62 ERAHIDWATELSDP
-75 GADAKLTDSN
+75 
-85 LRNAQLKDV
+85 KDV
-94 HPTNAQQDNAPL
+94 SL
-106 MLLAAVRKAG
+106 KILAAVHKAG

-128 SLAEADARDTETR
+128 SSAQADARALETSA
-141 NLLRALWGSLAL
+141 LLRALWVSLAL
-153 TLPVFLVEMGGHL
+153 TLPIFLVEMGGHL
-166 IPGVHHFVHETIGMQ
+166 IPSVHHFVHETIGMQ
-181 RSWVAQSI
+181 RSWIAQSI
-189 LTTLVLIGPGRIF
+189 LTTLVLVGPGRVF

-229 AYSMVATYLPQVLP
+229 AYSMVATYLPQALP

-283 GLQPRQARVLIDGQ
+283 GLQPRQACVLINGQ
-297 PTDMDIDAVRP
+297 PTDIDIKMVKP

-338 TGEPIP
+338 SGEPIP
-344 VTKRVGDRVT
+344 VTKHIGDRVT
-354 GGTLNTTNSFTFKT
+354 GGTLNTTNSFTFKA

-403 WFVPI
+403 WFVPA
-408 IILCSLS
+408 IILCSLL
-415 TFVVWFWLGPAP
+415 TFVIWYWLGPAP
-427 SLTHALIN
+427 SLSHALIN

-491 TLTLGKP
+491 TLTMGKP
-498 ALTDFVV
+498 VLTDFVV
-505 LEPAYDRALLL
+505 LEPTYDRALLL

-521 MQAHSEHPIAH
+521 MQTHSEHPIAH
-532 AIVQAALA
+532 AIVQAARA
-540 DHLPTLSAQGFTA
+540 DNLPIAAAHNFKA

-560 ATVSGHAVSSGAQ
+560 ATVNGHAVSSGAQ

-579 GIDISAAAHYSE
+579 GVDTSAAVHYSE

-618 LKPSARGAI
+618 LKPSAHGAI
-627 EALKQL
+627 ATLKQL

-643 NKHTAHAVAQQLGI
+643 NRYTALAVAQQLGI
-657 DEVHAEVLPE
+657 DEVHAQVLPE
-667 GKVAVLQALRRASA
+667 GKVAVLQALQRSSA
-681 STGVSTFDLAGA
+681 LGGSTETAHSPTT
-693 VEPKSADTAATPSN
+693 DTLEAQSN
-707 AVLAF
+707 NTGPTYAKVVLAF

-749 DDLLGVATAIGLS
+749 DDLAGVATAIGLS

-783 VPVAAGALY
+783 VPVAAGVLY
-792 PNFGILL
+792 PSFGILL

-813 FVVANALRLKGYKTT
+813 FVVANALRLKRYKTT

>member
-1 MLRLAIH
+1 MLQ
-8 HSYSM
+8 
-13 TAAMP
+13 
-18 HTNQNAEA
+18 TNKNQDA
-26 LDLSIQGM
+26 LDISIQGM

-48 AVPGVSSATVNLAT
+48 AVPGVSAATVNLAT
-62 ERAHIDWSPVASR
+62 ERAHIDWATELSDP
-75 GADAKLTDSN
+75 
-85 LRNAQLKDV
+85 KDV
-94 HPTNAQQDNAPL
+94 SL
-106 MLLAAVRKAG
+106 KILAAVHKAG

-128 SLAEADARDTETR
+128 SSAQADARALETSA
-141 NLLRALWGSLAL
+141 LLRALWVSLAL
-153 TLPVFLVEMGGHL
+153 TLPIFLVEMGGHL
-166 IPGVHHFVHETIGMQ
+166 IPSVHHFVHETIGMQ
-181 RSWVAQSI
+181 RSWIAQSI
-189 LTTLVLIGPGRIF
+189 LTTLVLVGPGRVF

-229 AYSMVATYLPQVLP
+229 AYSMVATYLPQALP

-283 GLQPRQARVLIDGQ
+283 GLQPRQARVLINGQ
-297 PTDMDIDAVRP
+297 STDIDIKMVKP

-338 TGEPIP
+338 SGEPIP
-344 VTKRVGDRVT
+344 VTKRIGDRVT
-354 GGTLNTTNSFTFKT
+354 GGTLNTTNSFTFKA

-403 WFVPI
+403 WFVPA
-408 IILCSLS
+408 IILCSLL
-415 TFVVWFWLGPAP
+415 TFVIWYWLGPAP
-427 SLTHALIN
+427 SLSHALIN

-491 TLTLGKP
+491 TLTMGKP
-498 ALTDFVV
+498 VLIDFVV
-505 LEPAYDRALLL
+505 LEPTYDRALLL

-521 MQAHSEHPIAH
+521 MQTHSEHPIAH
-532 AIVQAALA
+532 AIVRAARA
-540 DHLPTLSAQGFTA
+540 DNLPIAAAHNFKA
-553 ISGAGVR
+553 ISGAGAR
-560 ATVSGHAVSSGAQ
+560 ATVNGHAVSSGAQ

-579 GIDISAAAHYSE
+579 GVDTSAAVHYSE

-618 LKPSARGAI
+618 LKPSAHGAI
-627 EALKQL
+627 ATLKQL

-643 NKHTAHAVAQQLGI
+643 NQFTALAVAQQLGI
-657 DEVHAEVLPE
+657 DEVHAQVLPE
-667 GKVAVLQALRRASA
+667 GKVAVLQALQRSSA
-681 STGVSTFDLAGA
+681 LGGSTETSHSPT
-693 VEPKSADTAATPSN
+693 ADTLEAQSN
-707 AVLAF
+707 NMGPTYAKVVLAF

-749 DDLLGVATAIGLS
+749 DDLAGVATAIGLS

-783 VPVAAGALY
+783 VPVAAGVLY
-792 PNFGILL
+792 PSFGILL

-813 FVVANALRLKGYKTT
+813 FVVANALRLKRYKTT

>member
-1 MLRLAIH
+1 
-8 HSYSM
+8 
-13 TAAMP
+13 
-18 HTNQNAEA
+18 
-26 LDLSIQGM
+26 
-34 TCASCVLRV
+34 
-43 EKALK
+43 
-48 AVPGVSSATVNLAT
+48 
-62 ERAHIDWSPVASR
+62 
-75 GADAKLTDSN
+75 
-85 LRNAQLKDV
+85 
-94 HPTNAQQDNAPL
+94 
-106 MLLAAVRKAG
+106 
-116 YEASVLEQHAAP
+116 
-128 SLAEADARDTETR
+128 
-141 NLLRALWGSLAL
+141 
-153 TLPVFLVEMGGHL
+153 
-166 IPGVHHFVHETIGMQ
+166 
-181 RSWVAQSI
+181 
-189 LTTLVLIGPGRIF
+189 
-202 FTKGLPALWHLAPE
+202 
-216 MNSLVALGAGSAW
+216 
-229 AYSMVATYLPQVLP
+229 
-243 DGTRFV
+243 
-249 YFEAAAVIVTLILLG
+249 
-264 RTLEARAKG
+264 
-273 RTGAAIKHLI
+273 
-283 GLQPRQARVLIDGQ
+283 
-297 PTDMDIDAVRP
+297 
-308 GDLILV
+308 
-314 RPGEKIAT
+314 
-322 DGVITEG
+322 
-329 QPYIDEAMI
+329 MI

-403 WFVPI
+403 WFVPV
-408 IILCSLS
+408 IILCSLT
-415 TFVVWFWLGPAP
+415 TFIVWYWLGPAP

-532 AIVQAALA
+532 AIVQAARA
-540 DHLPTLSAQGFTA
+540 DHLPTLTAQGFTA

-560 ATVSGHAVSSGAQ
+560 AKVSGHTVSSGAQ
-573 AFMQTE
+573 AFMLAE
-579 GIDISAAAHYSE
+579 GVDISAAAHYSE

-627 EALKQL
+627 EALQQL

-643 NKHTAHAVAQQLGI
+643 NKYTARAVAQQLGV
-657 DEVHAEVLPE
+657 DDVYAEVLPE
-667 GKVAVLQALRRASA
+667 GKVAVLQALQRS
-681 STGVSTFDLAGA
+681 SEPGTGKETSN
-693 VEPKSADTAATPSN
+693 PSN
-707 AVLAF
+707 SDATQASPVLAF

-749 DDLLGVATAIGLS
+749 DDLMGVATAIGLS

-792 PNFGILL
+792 PTFGILL

-813 FVVANALRLKGYKTT
+813 FVVANALRLKRYRAM
-828 VGSAS
+828 VARPA

>member
-1 MLRLAIH
+1 
-8 HSYSM
+8 
-13 TAAMP
+13 
-18 HTNQNAEA
+18 
-26 LDLSIQGM
+26 
-34 TCASCVLRV
+34 
-43 EKALK
+43 
-48 AVPGVSSATVNLAT
+48 
-62 ERAHIDWSPVASR
+62 
-75 GADAKLTDSN
+75 
-85 LRNAQLKDV
+85 
-94 HPTNAQQDNAPL
+94 
-106 MLLAAVRKAG
+106 
-116 YEASVLEQHAAP
+116 
-128 SLAEADARDTETR
+128 
-141 NLLRALWGSLAL
+141 
-153 TLPVFLVEMGGHL
+153 MGGHL

-181 RSWVAQSI
+181 RSWIAQSI
-189 LTTLVLIGPGRIF
+189 LTTLVLIGPGRVF

-229 AYSMVATYLPQVLP
+229 AYSMVATYLPLALP

-283 GLQPRQARVLIDGQ
+283 GLQPRQARVLINDQ
-297 PTDMDIDAVRP
+297 PTDIDIDTVKP

-338 TGEPIP
+338 SGEPIP
-344 VTKRVGDRVT
+344 VTKRIGDRVT
-354 GGTLNTTNSFTFKT
+354 GGTLNTTNSFTFKA

-403 WFVPI
+403 WFVPA
-408 IILCSLS
+408 IILCSLV
-415 TFVVWFWLGPAP
+415 TFVLWYWLGPAP
-427 SLTHALIN
+427 SLSHALIN

-480 DVQVVAFDKTG
+480 EVQVVAFDKTG

-498 ALTDFVV
+498 VLTDFVV
-505 LEPAYDRALLL
+505 LEPTYDRALLL

-521 MQAHSEHPIAH
+521 MQTHSEHPIAH
-532 AIVQAALA
+532 AIVRAARA
-540 DHLPTLSAQGFTA
+540 DNLPIAAAHNFKA
-553 ISGAGVR
+553 ISGAGAR
-560 ATVSGHAVSSGAQ
+560 ATVNGHAVSSGAQ

-579 GIDISAAAHYSE
+579 GVDTSAAVHYSE

-618 LKPSARGAI
+618 VKPSAHGAI
-627 EALKQL
+627 ATLKQL

-643 NKHTAHAVAQQLGI
+643 NQYTALAVAQQLGI
-657 DEVHAEVLPE
+657 DEVHAQVLPE
-667 GKVAVLQALRRASA
+667 GKVAVLQALQRSSA
-681 STGVSTFDLAGA
+681 LGGSTETSHSPT
-693 VEPKSADTAATPSN
+693 ADTLEAKSN
-707 AVLAF
+707 NTGPTYAKVVLAF

-749 DDLLGVATAIGLS
+749 DDLAGVATAIGLS

-792 PNFGILL
+792 PSFGILL

-813 FVVANALRLKGYKTT
+813 FVVANALRLKRYKTT

>member
-1 MLRLAIH
+1 MP
-8 HSYSM
+8 
-13 TAAMP
+13 P

-48 AVPGVSSATVNLAT
+48 SVPGVSSATVNLAT

-85 LRNAQLKDV
+85 LKNAQLKDAYS
-94 HPTNAQQDNAPL
+94 TNTQQDSAPL
-106 MLLAAVRKAG
+106 KLLAAVRKAG

-128 SLAEADARDTETR
+128 SSAEADARDLETR
-141 NLLRALWGSLAL
+141 SLMQALWLAFAL

-189 LTTLVLIGPGRIF
+189 LTTLVLIGPGRVF
-202 FTKGLPALWHLAPE
+202 FTKGLPALWRLAPE

-243 DGTRFV
+243 AGTRFV